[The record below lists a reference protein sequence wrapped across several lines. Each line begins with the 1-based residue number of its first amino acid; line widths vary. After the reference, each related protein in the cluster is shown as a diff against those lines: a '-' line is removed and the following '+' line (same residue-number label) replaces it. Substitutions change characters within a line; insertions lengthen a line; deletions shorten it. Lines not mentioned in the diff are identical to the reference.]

1 MGQGRIRG
9 SRVWDRE
16 GRRGVRV
23 GGHVR
28 AATAVSGEDRNLLK
42 GRMTTGS
49 YHSSQN
55 TEDGRYFKPA

>member
-1 MGQGRIRG
+1 MGGYAHAAY
-9 SRVWDRE
+9 
-16 GRRGVRV
+16 
-23 GGHVR
+23 GHTIFR

-42 GRMTTGS
+42 GRITTGS